1 MHFSVI
7 MVCRSMPCDA
17 SVPVGQHI
25 ANKTNDFP
33 SDSRFFF
40 QNHFEGK
47 QLHHLEHTDLHIFH
61 IFESCLPSRID
72 ATTLMKLGFFN
83 EC

>member
-7 MVCRSMPCDA
+7 MYADRCRVMRLFLRVNTLQTRQMISPLTQ
-17 SVPVGQHI
+17 G
-25 ANKTNDFP
+25 
-33 SDSRFFF
+33 FF

-61 IFESCLPSRID
+61 IFESCLPSGID
-72 ATTLMKLGFFN
+72 AVTLMKLGFFN
-83 EC
+83 EP